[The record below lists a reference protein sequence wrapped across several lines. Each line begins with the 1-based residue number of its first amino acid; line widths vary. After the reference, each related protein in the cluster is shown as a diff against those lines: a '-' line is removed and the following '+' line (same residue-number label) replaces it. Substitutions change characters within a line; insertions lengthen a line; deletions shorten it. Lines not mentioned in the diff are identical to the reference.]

1 MKSEVVYQRCSI
13 RNGVLKNF
21 ANFTGKHLCQ
31 SLFYIKVAYLELAIL
46 LEKRIWHRYFPVNF
60 AKFLRVPFLQ
70 NTSEQLLL

>member
-31 SLFYIKVAYLELAIL
+31 SLFYIKVADLELAIL
-46 LEKRIWHRYFPVNF
+46 LKKESGTGI
-60 AKFLRVPFLQ
+60 FL
-70 NTSEQLLL
+70 